1 MAMTFWGKRLALV
14 AVSVLAL
21 TSCVSTPPPSEDPAI
36 LEKAQAYGKQV
47 EAKIKAD
54 AEAAAEARIIKL
66 AFPKDRPLSVFYAAD
81 SLSYSLYSSTEDKG
95 FRPMLNAEL
104 RKHGEIKEQ
113 RATKADPNAL
123 FKAGNVLDVPDSG
136 IDLAILELGTNDT
149 QRTPIDQFYKDY
161 SALVR
166 NVKRSPNVQI
176 ICVGAW
182 GGGGQAITDPYDF
195 EIQKVC
201 EANGGQYVDLTKSYE
216 RKDTWGPDKTPTWLG
231 PSDNFHPNDKGH
243 KEILDLILERIRIV

>member
-1 MAMTFWGKRLALV
+1 MKRIALALV
-14 AVSVLAL
+14 AAAL
-21 TSCVSTPPPSEDPAI
+21 LTGCTPSAAPSDPDI
-36 LEKAQAYGKQV
+36 QKKADAYGQQV
-47 EAKIKAD
+47 QDKMKAD

-95 FRPMLNAEL
+95 YRPMLNAEL

-113 RATKADPNAL
+113 RATKADANAL
-123 FKAGNVLDVPDSG
+123 FKAGNVLSVPDSG

-149 QRTPIDQFYKDY
+149 QRTPVDQFNKDY
-161 SALVR
+161 SNLVR
-166 NVKRSPNVQI
+166 NVKRSPNVQM